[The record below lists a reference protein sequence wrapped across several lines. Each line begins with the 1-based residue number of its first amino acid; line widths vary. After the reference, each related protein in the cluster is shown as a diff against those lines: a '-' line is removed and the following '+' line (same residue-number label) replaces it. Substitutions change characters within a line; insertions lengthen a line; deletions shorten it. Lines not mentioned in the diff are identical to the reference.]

1 VPPRRLK
8 MTERSKKILRGIG
21 IVLIGGGSA
30 SFILGGGNASIVNG
44 IVTAV
49 GAIVAVIASVLEE

>member
-1 VPPRRLK
+1 